1 MFTVSIPMLVQSP
14 AERFGPMGADG
25 PVGRIRV
32 PSCNRYVLRTT
43 EVVLDVDA
51 DVAMVVLTA
60 VAEAEEIT
68 AEKVVAEKTAHLD
81 MLRLVGEGAMGEANA
96 AHQVANRVG
105 RRATPGVEMEMVR
118 PRGFRAWGHT

>member
-1 MFTVSIPMLVQSP
+1 MEVSSQVHEQACMSDENSPQRDLDRWVQM
-14 AERFGPMGADG
+14 A
-25 PVGRIRV
+25 
-32 PSCNRYVLRTT
+32 RYVLRTT